1 MAVNTCSKAIGFS
14 DMGIYKTIK
23 MDHTPSV
30 HRGKWNVVDSV
41 ISGLANFVVMFGGLL
56 VEHTGIIG
64 LF

>member
-1 MAVNTCSKAIGFS
+1 
-14 DMGIYKTIK
+14 MGIYKTIK